1 MSKRSNWALPY
12 FIFLVLFV
20 VLPLVLIVVY
30 ALQDGNGGFT
40 LSNVSRFFT
49 DSDALSTFAVSIEV
63 AVENTLI
70 CLLLGYPAAYILA
83 DRNLNKSA
91 VTVILFI
98 LPMWINALMRTLATA
113 ELFNV
118 FGFTLGKGTLLFGM
132 VYDYL
137 PFMIY
142 PIYNVLLKMDKSYS
156 EAAADLG
163 ATPIQVFGKVT
174 LPLSMPGISSGI
186 LMVFMPT
193 VSTFAISEFL
203 TNNKIKLFGTII
215 QENINSSMWNY
226 GAALSLIMLVIIGL
240 TTILLGGDEREVQD
254 TGTGLYLAAS
264 GAPLRTDRV
273 HRDILLHRGQDTRE
287 LDGILLR
294 TLQEHILRRSQR
306 RSRPHGRHQEHPYH
320 CVHRRC
326 CLNLARNCLGHRNI
340 QPQGK
345 EEEDNPVPEQHSD
358 DQP

>member
-1 MSKRSNWALPY
+1 MSKRSNWAIPY
-12 FIFLVLFV
+12 LIFLVLFV

-30 ALQDGNGGFT
+30 ALQDGNGNFT
-40 LSNVSRFFT
+40 LSNVTRFFT
-49 DSDALSTFAVSIEV
+49 DSDALSTFAVSVEV
-63 AVENTLI
+63 AIENTLI

-83 DRNLNKSA
+83 DKNLNKSA

-142 PIYNVLLKMDKSYS
+142 PIYNVLLKMDKSYA
-156 EAAADLG
+156 EAASDLG
-163 ATPIQVFGKVT
+163 ATPVQVFGKVT
-174 LPLSMPGISSGI
+174 LPLSMPGIFSGI

-240 TTILLGGDEREVQD
+240 TTILLGGDEREVEG
-254 TGTGLYLAAS
+254 GT
-264 GAPLRTDRV
+264 
-273 HRDILLHRGQDTRE
+273 I
-287 LDGILLR
+287 
-294 TLQEHILRRSQR
+294 
-306 RSRPHGRHQEHPYH
+306 
-320 CVHRRC
+320 
-326 CLNLARNCLGHRNI
+326 
-340 QPQGK
+340 
-345 EEEDNPVPEQHSD
+345 
-358 DQP
+358 

>member
-1 MSKRSNWALPY
+1 MSKRSNWAIPY
-12 FIFLVLFV
+12 FIFLVIFV
-20 VLPLVLIVVY
+20 LLPLILIVVY
-30 ALQDGNGGFT
+30 AFQGQDGGFT
-40 LSNVSRFFT
+40 MENITKFFT
-49 DSDALSTFAVSIEV
+49 DGDALNTFAVSIEV
-63 AVENTLI
+63 AIENTLI

-83 DRNLNKSA
+83 NKDLNKSA

-118 FGFTLGKGTLLFGM
+118 LGFSLGKGTLLYGL

-142 PIYNVLLKMDKSYS
+142 PIYNVLLKMDNSDA

-163 ATPIQVFGKVT
+163 ATPVQVFGKVT

-226 GAALSLIMLVIIGL
+226 GAALALIMLVIIGL
-240 TTILLGGDEREVQD
+240 TTVLLGGDEREVEG
-254 TGTGLYLAAS
+254 GT
-264 GAPLRTDRV
+264 
-273 HRDILLHRGQDTRE
+273 I
-287 LDGILLR
+287 
-294 TLQEHILRRSQR
+294 
-306 RSRPHGRHQEHPYH
+306 
-320 CVHRRC
+320 
-326 CLNLARNCLGHRNI
+326 
-340 QPQGK
+340 
-345 EEEDNPVPEQHSD
+345 
-358 DQP
+358 